1 MAGIRKK
8 REEQLSETN
17 INKVIE
23 LLAAEK
29 PITKKEACGILHI
42 AYNTTRLNKIIAD
55 HNETI
60 QFRAIRKAQNKG
72 KGVTE
77 AEKKSIV
84 KYYLDGDNVSDIAK
98 QLYRSPAFI
107 KAVIER
113 MDIPQKLPDTDYEAI
128 RNALLP
134 EQCISE
140 EFKAGER
147 VWSVRGNCPAII
159 RKECVDHPTNY
170 EEKYGSKGYH
180 IIEIEMAECE
190 SPYFG
195 LVRNGGRNSFRLA
208 YDLGSLRHLGEY
220 L

>member
-1 MAGIRKK
+1 MAVRKK
-8 REEQLSETN
+8 REEKLSESN

-29 PITKKEACGILHI
+29 PITKKEACEILHI

-60 QFRAIRKAQNKG
+60 EFRARRKAQNKG

-77 AEKKSIV
+77 AEKVSIV
-84 KYYLDGDNVSDIAK
+84 KHYLNGAVVSDIAK
-98 QLYRSPAFI
+98 ALYRSPAFI

-113 MDIPQKLPDTDYEAI
+113 MGVPQKLPDTDYEGI
-128 RNALLP
+128 RNAMIP
-134 EQCISE
+134 EPCVSE
-140 EFKAGER
+140 DFIEGER
-147 VWSVRGNCPAII
+147 VWSAQGNCIAVVK
-159 RKECVDHPTNY
+159 REVTKSHDF
-170 EEKYGSKGYH
+170 EKHGSKCYLLW
-180 IIEIEMAECE
+180 EIEMAECE

-195 LVRNGGRNSFRLA
+195 LVRDAGHYAPRLA
-208 YDLGSLRHLGEY
+208 YNIGSLKHLQEY

>member
-29 PITKKEACGILHI
+29 PITKKEACRILHI

-113 MDIPQKLPDTDYEAI
+113 MGIPQKLPDTDYEAI

-134 EQCISE
+134 
-140 EFKAGER
+140 
-147 VWSVRGNCPAII
+147 
-159 RKECVDHPTNY
+159 
-170 EEKYGSKGYH
+170 
-180 IIEIEMAECE
+180 
-190 SPYFG
+190 
-195 LVRNGGRNSFRLA
+195 
-208 YDLGSLRHLGEY
+208 
-220 L
+220 

>member
-113 MDIPQKLPDTDYEAI
+113 MGIPQKLPDTDYESI

-159 RKECVDHPTNY
+159 RK
-170 EEKYGSKGYH
+170 
-180 IIEIEMAECE
+180 
-190 SPYFG
+190 
-195 LVRNGGRNSFRLA
+195 
-208 YDLGSLRHLGEY
+208 
-220 L
+220 

>member
-1 MAGIRKK
+1 MAVRKK
-8 REEQLSETN
+8 REEKLSESN

-29 PITKKEACGILHI
+29 PITKKEACEILHI

-60 QFRAIRKAQNKG
+60 EFRARRKAQNKG

-77 AEKKSIV
+77 AEKVSIV
-84 KYYLDGDNVSDIAK
+84 KHYLNGAVVSDIAK
-98 QLYRSPAFI
+98 ALYRSPAFI

-113 MDIPQKLPDTDYEAI
+113 MGVPQKLPDTDYEGI
-128 RNALLP
+128 RNAMIP
-134 EQCISE
+134 EPCVSE
-140 EFKAGER
+140 DFIEGER
-147 VWSVRGNCPAII
+147 VWSAQGNCIAVVK
-159 RKECVDHPTNY
+159 REVTKSHDF
-170 EEKYGSKGYH
+170 EKHGSKCYLLW
-180 IIEIEMAECE
+180 EIEMAECE

-195 LVRNGGRNSFRLA
+195 LVRDAGHFAPRLA
-208 YDLGSLRHLGEY
+208 YNIGSLRHLQEY